1 MNRDLIKA
9 IVFDLDGTLYVSE
22 LFEQVIWESASRYVG
37 ELLGV
42 SSEVGGARLKELRQR
57 LTNERGTVQTI
68 AAAIETIG
76 GTVQELHHRFAEELD
91 PHDYIE
97 PDPRVLPL
105 ISALGQR
112 YTCWLLTNNNRI
124 LTNKILARLELE
136 QSFKRVIT
144 INDTWRPKP
153 DQDVLDQVLTE
164 LALPPAAVLF
174 VGDRYDIDLRLP
186 EQYGCPV
193 LLTKTIDELMQ
204 LEPLINPPYA

>member
-1 MNRDLIKA
+1 VNRDLIKA

-22 LFEQVIWESASRYVG
+22 SFEQIIWESASRYVG

-42 SSEVGGARLKELRQR
+42 PPVVGGTRLKELRQR
-57 LTNERGTVQTI
+57 LTEERGTVQTI
-68 AAAIETIG
+68 AVAIETIG
-76 GTVQELHHRFAEELD
+76 GTVPELHRRFAEELD

-105 ISALGQR
+105 ISALAKR
-112 YTCWLLTNNNRI
+112 YTCWLLTNNNRV
-124 LTNKILARLELE
+124 LTSKILARLGLE
-136 QSFKRVIT
+136 ESFQRVIT

-153 DQDVLDQVLTE
+153 DQEVLDQVLSE
-164 LALPPAAVLF
+164 LALPPEAVLF

-186 EQYGCPV
+186 EQHGCPV

-204 LEPLINPPYA
+204 LKGLLPAPPA

>member
-22 LFEQVIWESASRYVG
+22 AFEQIIWESASRYVG

-42 SSEVGGARLKELRQR
+42 PPAVGGTRLKELRQR
-57 LTNERGTVQTI
+57 LTDERGTVQTI
-68 AAAIETIG
+68 AVAIETIG
-76 GTVQELHHRFAEELD
+76 GTVPELHRRFAEELD

-105 ISALGQR
+105 ISALAKQ
-112 YTCWLLTNNNRI
+112 YTCWLLTNNNRV
-124 LTNKILARLELE
+124 LTNKILARLGLE
-136 QSFKRVIT
+136 EQFQRVIT

-153 DQDVLDQVLTE
+153 DQLVLDQILTE
-164 LALPPAAVLF
+164 LSLPYETVLF

-186 EQYGCPV
+186 EQCGCPV
-193 LLTKTIDELMQ
+193 LLTKTVDELMQ
-204 LEPLINPPYA
+204 LKGLLPTPPV

>member
-1 MNRDLIKA
+1 MIKA

-22 LFEQVIWESASRYVG
+22 TFEQIIWESASRYVG

-42 SSEVGGARLKELRQR
+42 PPAEGGARLKELRQR
-57 LTNERGTVQTI
+57 LTDERGTVQTI
-68 AAAIETIG
+68 AVAIETLG
-76 GTVQELHHRFAEELD
+76 GTVPELHRRFAEELD
-91 PHDYIE
+91 PHDYIQ

-112 YTCWLLTNNNRI
+112 YVCWLLTNNNQT
-124 LTNKILARLELE
+124 LTSKILSCLDLE
-136 QSFKRVIT
+136 QGFQRVIT

-153 DQDVLDQVLTE
+153 DQVVLDQILTE
-164 LALPPAAVLF
+164 LSFPPEAVLF

-186 EQYGCPV
+186 EQLGCPV

-204 LEPLINPPYA
+204 LEVLLPTHLI